1 STMVSVDPN
10 PVISISSS
18 GVTNPSESGTIGQFT
33 ISLNTS
39 ATSNFSIAY
48 SLSGSSGDIILDND
62 TNPNNGSLGSTIPIG
77 VGEKS
82 KTIYVFAQDDF
93 TYEANES
100 FTFTLLPATPVINN
114 IASGTGYRVD
124 LNKNSST
131 LTVVDN
137 EPTVTVGAV
146 QNMKE
151 GSNTGEFIGY
161 VDINLDKVVTKQ
173 PGLSVYYNITGG
185 TATQFTD
192 YLNTQGRLTSGSNA
206 QNMVFISK
214 GASSARLYLTALP
227 DAIAESNETI
237 TLGLIADQSPNT
249 TPSYAVGNSYAL
261 GSVINATVNISDSGH
276 YRSGIAILDHN
287 GNAVTETNPLEAN
300 SQGEVNFRLKLTSQ
314 PTQNVTVS
322 IDTVTFTFTPT
333 NWDTP
338 QNVTLT
344 GITST
349 RILSVSSTSQDTS
362 YKIGSSLT
370 IKPNDGIPNLGV
382 TEGQNP
388 LPTTIPS
395 VSIVWVSD
403 TNEGSQLQGK
413 RI

>member
-1 STMVSVDPN
+1 
-10 PVISISSS
+10 
-18 GVTNPSESGTIGQFT
+18 
-33 ISLNTS
+33 
-39 ATSNFSIAY
+39 
-48 SLSGSSGDIILDND
+48 
-62 TNPNNGSLGSTIPIG
+62 
-77 VGEKS
+77 
-82 KTIYVFAQDDF
+82 
-93 TYEANES
+93 
-100 FTFTLLPATPVINN
+100 
-114 IASGTGYRVD
+114 
-124 LNKNSST
+124 
-131 LTVVDN
+131 
-137 EPTVTVGAV
+137 
-146 QNMKE
+146 
-151 GSNTGEFIGY
+151 
-161 VDINLDKVVTKQ
+161 
-173 PGLSVYYNITGG
+173 
-185 TATQFTD
+185 
-192 YLNTQGRLTSGSNA
+192 
-206 QNMVFISK
+206 MVFISK

-403 TNEGSQLQGK
+403 TNEGSQLPGVFQLLLSQPAPNEGLTINYQVTGTATVNNDYAELSGIVNIEAGQTSVFLNIPVINDWTKENAETVVVSLQAGQGYTVNSATSNATLTINDDD
-413 RI
+413 RSGIAFASPQTTASVTTNNDLFNVSVISFENHSGSFAVALNQQPTDNVIVRFSDALNNQAIAEVLTFTPQNWQSFQ